1 LDYREGIF
9 TKKFEYSILQCSP
22 SIIAGERINLGI
34 LIHCIDD
41 NFTEFVYVEGKIF
54 NSKLKSFDDELD
66 INTVKTVLNL
76 ISDDIKGIYNSTL
89 LSDIPHFNIN
99 EYIKYFSNEYK
110 FTIPMVR
117 EYENMVEAKKEL
129 IRIYLTNINNFLSL
143 T

>member
-1 LDYREGIF
+1 M
-9 TKKFEYSILQCSP
+9 QCSP